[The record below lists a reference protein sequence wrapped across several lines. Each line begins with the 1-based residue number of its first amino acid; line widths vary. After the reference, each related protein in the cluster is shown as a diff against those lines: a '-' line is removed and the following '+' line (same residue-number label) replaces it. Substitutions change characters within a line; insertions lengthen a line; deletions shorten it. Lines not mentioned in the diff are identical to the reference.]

1 MKPKS
6 PPPVSQ
12 NLPVGLRGPIDS
24 TQERLEVLS
33 GNRGDPLDSAITK
46 RDLLDMGL
54 AQVLGRR
61 AQRLV
66 AGGNY
71 VATQPPPNLAIP
83 PRPENFAVLGGLANI
98 FLTWNSARAAYGN
111 HGYTAIFRNTVDNLG
126 NAIEVAQTT
135 GDAMY
140 ADLDVRYGTNYYYWI
155 QFVSKTDVRGPFN
168 SPVGTLGKVSE
179 DPTELLERLSGE
191 ITRTQLHADLN
202 TEIDDIK
209 DDINALETV
218 FGSTTSA
225 AQAAIDAAAAAAA
238 AVQARADALQAKNEA
253 IVAQGAALESESLAE
268 SHKLQAN
275 TYAGQALAHR
285 DAAATSASS
294 SEGSANSAST
304 SAGLAAESRNL
315 AGQYAQAAFE
325 SKETAVSSATAA
337 GEAATA
343 SQNSRLAAETARSLA
358 ETARS
363 DAVSAVNDAQGAAAA
378 ASSTLALTIQA
389 RDAAGNSASASAQS
403 ATNASGFAGA
413 ASTSAS
419 VAESHKLEAQSFA
432 GSASTSAG
440 NAAQSETNAA
450 GSASQ
455 ASASAGLAAQSAN
468 TAGQHANAAF
478 QSASLAETK
487 AGEASSSASIANGHR
502 IEASNHQ
509 SAAGAARDNALGFAN
524 AAFTYQEQASTHAD
538 NAGTSAA
545 TAVSAANTATTKAGE
560 ANTFRNQAAQSA
572 TDALGFANAAA
583 LDYTAVNARLN
594 NMGGTG
600 ATVEQRFSA
609 TANSITGLSAQYTL
623 KIDVNGRVT
632 GFGLASEPVN
642 GTPISTFIV
651 NADRFAISRPGSVP
665 GTILPFVVDTTDGNK
680 VVMDGAFIKNATIN
694 AAQVG
699 TINVGQIVGLN
710 ASFISA
716 NIENAS
722 ITNARIANL
731 AVGTHNIQLG
741 AVTAI
746 AASSASDGFSTLD
759 TTLTLLSVGVATN
772 GESVAIVA
780 SPEYIVP
787 NSFDSHDVRLYRGG
801 TLIGYVRQG
810 GSMTFIDA
818 PPAGSHTYS
827 LVIAAFYNSNGNPA
841 PVGSFA
847 WYHRSILVM
856 AFKR

>member
-6 PPPVSQ
+6 PPPVGQ
-12 NLPVGLRGPIDS
+12 NLSPGLKGPIDS

-83 PRPENFAVLGGLANI
+83 PRPENFETSDGTTFV
-98 FLTWNSARAAYGN
+98 FLTWSNALDAYSN

-126 NAIEVAQTT
+126 NALEVAQSTA
-135 GDAMY
+135 GAMY
-140 ADLDVRYGTNYYYWI
+140 ADLDVRFGTNYYYWI
-155 QFVSKTDVRGPFN
+155 QFVSKGGVRGPFN
-168 SPVGTLGKVSE
+168 SPVGTLGRVKE
-179 DPTELLERLSGE
+179 DPTEWLERLSGE

-218 FGSTTSA
+218 FGSTSSA

-253 IVAQGAALESESLAE
+253 IIAQGAALESESLAE

-285 DAAATSASS
+285 EAAATSASS
-294 SEGSANSAST
+294 SEGSANSASS

-378 ASSTLALTIQA
+378 ATSTLALTIQA

-403 ATNASGFAGA
+403 ATNASGFASNAG
-413 ASTSAS
+413 TSAS
-419 VAESHKLEAQSFA
+419 VAESHKLNAESFA

-440 NAAQSETNAA
+440 NAAQSESNAA

-455 ASASAGLAAQSAN
+455 ASSFAGLAAQSAN

-478 QSASLAETK
+478 QSATLAETK

-524 AAFTYQEQASTHAD
+524 AAFTYRESAKTHAD
-538 NAGTSAA
+538 NAGTSAS
-545 TAVSAANTATTKAGE
+545 TAVSAAGTATTAAGQ
-560 ANTFRNQAAQSA
+560 ASTFRNQALQSA
-572 TDALGFANAAA
+572 TDAQGFANAAA

-600 ATVEQRFSA
+600 ATVEQRFAA
-609 TANSITGLSAQYTL
+609 TASSINGLSAQYTV
-623 KIDVNGRVT
+623 KVDVNGNVA
-632 GFGLASEPVN
+632 GFGLSSEPTLAGQN
-642 GTPISTFIV
+642 TSQFIV
-651 NADRFAISRPGSVP
+651 SADRFAIVNPNNP
-665 GTILPFVVDTTDGNK
+665 NAKILPFVVDTATG
-680 VVMDGAFIKNATIN
+680 VVGIDGAKIRDATITS
-694 AAQVG
+694 AAITSLTV
-699 TINVGQIVGLN
+699 TKINGLN
-710 ASFISA
+710 ANFISA
-716 NIENAS
+716 NINNGAIDNAK
-722 ITNARIANL
+722 IADL

-741 AVTAI
+741 AVTAFV
-746 AASSASDGFSTLD
+746 AAATTEWIGTPWGTSNPIPGGGLKILEATISTAGNSIVVQVD
-759 TTLTLLSVGVATN
+759 TTTLFFNAQGSTFIQLRRAGNVLA
-772 GESVAIVA
+772 EKW
-780 SPEYIVP
+780 
-787 NSFDSHDVRLYRGG
+787 D
-801 TLIGYVRQG
+801 G
-810 GSMTFIDA
+810 GSFTFVET
-818 PPAGSHTYS
+818 PSSGSHTYEIWITGTTGGSVFFQRS
-827 LVIAAFYNSNGNPA
+827 LV
-841 PVGSFA
+841 VTE
-847 WYHRSILVM
+847 
-856 AFKR
+856 FKR